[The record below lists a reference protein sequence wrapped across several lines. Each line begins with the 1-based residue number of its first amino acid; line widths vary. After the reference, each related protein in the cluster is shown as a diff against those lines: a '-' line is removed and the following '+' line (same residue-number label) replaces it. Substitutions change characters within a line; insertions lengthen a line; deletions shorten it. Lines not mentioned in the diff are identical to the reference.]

1 MPAVKRFSV
10 SFAKHPTNGTS
21 ASFRYISTS
30 PPPFVLHVFGNLSLF
45 VHFGSTSRGRYYHV
59 SQPSGVFSFSAAFP
73 FTLSLPHIIFVTT
86 WSPSPN
92 DSKFVSEVCVC
103 VYTHTSIIY
112 VDDVY

>member
-45 VHFGSTSRGRYYHV
+45 VHFGSTSRGCYYHV
-59 SQPSGVFSFSAAFP
+59 SQPSGVFSFSSVYP
-73 FTLSLPHIIFVTT
+73 FTLSLPHIL
-86 WSPSPN
+86 
-92 DSKFVSEVCVC
+92 CVC
-103 VYTHTSIIY
+103 VYTSIIY
-112 VDDVY
+112 VEDVY